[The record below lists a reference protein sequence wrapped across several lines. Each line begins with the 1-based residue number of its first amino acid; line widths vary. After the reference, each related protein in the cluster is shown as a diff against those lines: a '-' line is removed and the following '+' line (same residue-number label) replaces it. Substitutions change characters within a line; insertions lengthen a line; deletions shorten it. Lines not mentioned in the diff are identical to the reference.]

1 METSQEELYS
11 PSKTNSQKEPSTK
24 KLMSSDIGKNERV
37 VHINNPAKLNPAH
50 AVSSINSSS
59 SGPSRGGG
67 NTSRNHSNDGS
78 PQTSGHSQLRS
89 DSSVNT
95 NSTNSIKQLKETL
108 MAGDASHETRNTNEG
123 FEMKALKINP

>member
-24 KLMSSDIGKNERV
+24 KLMSSDVGKNERV
-37 VHINNPAKLNPAH
+37 VHINNPAKLNSAH
-50 AVSSINSSS
+50 PVSSINSSS
-59 SGPSRGGG
+59 SG
-67 NTSRNHSNDGS
+67 RNHSNDGS

-108 MAGDASHETRNTNEG
+108 MAGDASHETRNTNDG
-123 FEMKALKINP
+123 FEMKAFKINP